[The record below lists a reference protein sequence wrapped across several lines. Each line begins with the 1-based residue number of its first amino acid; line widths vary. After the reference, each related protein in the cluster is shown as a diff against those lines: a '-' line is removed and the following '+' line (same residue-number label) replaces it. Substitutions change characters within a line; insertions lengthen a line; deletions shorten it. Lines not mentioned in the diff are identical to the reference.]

1 MRNKTDLIKYCNL
14 LNSYLDENKYSI
26 DDVLPILQEYLV
38 TIDIN
43 KGEVEQKIDF
53 IKELFSKELVYLK
66 VFERG
71 RYIDD
76 LFNHT
81 ILIIFNLV
89 GDIWCLV
96 NIDDT
101 WNELDLL
108 NLELKEFNIEKIKRV
123 YKKLLFTI
131 PVDNYSYILSNL
143 EDLIIEFLND
153 NKINLIDEIIFI
165 LKILG
170 KEAFS
175 NILKLYEE
183 YKNCTNFEKLQEYL
197 ELLKKELEDI
207 KLDKFKIY
215 NQDTNEYENYSMK
228 NDTLKRKEEHTHN
241 LSNDSE
247 KPMII
252 IEENKPDIN
261 ERENKEN
268 IILKEKPIVKPLNMI
283 REQIFTIKLP
293 KVKNKII
300 ALKKEIIIDN

>member
-108 NLELKEFNIEKIKRV
+108 NLELKEFNI
-123 YKKLLFTI
+123 
-131 PVDNYSYILSNL
+131 
-143 EDLIIEFLND
+143 
-153 NKINLIDEIIFI
+153 
-165 LKILG
+165 
-170 KEAFS
+170 
-175 NILKLYEE
+175 
-183 YKNCTNFEKLQEYL
+183 
-197 ELLKKELEDI
+197 
-207 KLDKFKIY
+207 
-215 NQDTNEYENYSMK
+215 
-228 NDTLKRKEEHTHN
+228 
-241 LSNDSE
+241 
-247 KPMII
+247 
-252 IEENKPDIN
+252 
-261 ERENKEN
+261 
-268 IILKEKPIVKPLNMI
+268 
-283 REQIFTIKLP
+283 
-293 KVKNKII
+293 
-300 ALKKEIIIDN
+300 